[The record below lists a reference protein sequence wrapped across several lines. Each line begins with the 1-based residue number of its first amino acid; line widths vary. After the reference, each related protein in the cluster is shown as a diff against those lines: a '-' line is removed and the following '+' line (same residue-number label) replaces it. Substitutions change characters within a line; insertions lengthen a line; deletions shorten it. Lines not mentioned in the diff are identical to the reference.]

1 PHRRLD
7 RDGVRSPHHRRRR
20 QVARDGRSPRVGHR
34 VRPRRAAAAA
44 RGVPGRGC
52 GAVVGEP
59 RVLPRAC
66 RPGGR
71 GRRRAHG
78 DPSGRSALGDLRAA
92 PDHLHGGRSRAAGGA
107 GGQPGERRDVLHRIA
122 RRQSRERS
130 ARHGAADRGSDSFR
144 ALSQRARH
152 RRTALSRDGPPI
164 GLRRRGPVRS
174 AAGALRRRLQGADAP
189 RSRAHDLGRART
201 PRVRPVRPGAGRHVP
216 PGTGGGIDARKRGR
230 RMTVR
235 IGLLGCGNI
244 SDTHARA
251 AALVPDV
258 EVVAYWGR
266 DPAKASALA
275 QRYGGK
281 GYRTL
286 DEFLGHRPMDLVVV
300 GTPSGVHAEHAQ
312 AAARQG
318 LHVLVEKPLDVTTAG
333 IDGLTAECDR
343 AAVKLG
349 VIYQDRAAPDL
360 VWLRQLI
367 AGGGLGRP
375 IVASARMRWY
385 RPPEYYAGSRWRGTW
400 GLDGGGA
407 LMNQGIH
414 TVDLLVWLLGDVD
427 RVYAATRTAL
437 HDIAVEDTAVASLEF
452 AGGAVGTLEATIAAI
467 RTGATPL
474 CDGRD
479 GRKSV
484 ALVEAMYRSARTG
497 TAVVLDE
504 PEGVLDALER

>member
-1 PHRRLD
+1 
-7 RDGVRSPHHRRRR
+7 
-20 QVARDGRSPRVGHR
+20 
-34 VRPRRAAAAA
+34 
-44 RGVPGRGC
+44 
-52 GAVVGEP
+52 
-59 RVLPRAC
+59 
-66 RPGGR
+66 
-71 GRRRAHG
+71 
-78 DPSGRSALGDLRAA
+78 
-92 PDHLHGGRSRAAGGA
+92 
-107 GGQPGERRDVLHRIA
+107 
-122 RRQSRERS
+122 
-130 ARHGAADRGSDSFR
+130 
-144 ALSQRARH
+144 
-152 RRTALSRDGPPI
+152 
-164 GLRRRGPVRS
+164 
-174 AAGALRRRLQGADAP
+174 
-189 RSRAHDLGRART
+189 
-201 PRVRPVRPGAGRHVP
+201 
-216 PGTGGGIDARKRGR
+216 
-230 RMTVR
+230 MTVR

-318 LHVLVEKPLDVTTAG
+318 LHVLVEKPLDVTTAR

-343 AAVKLG
+343 AGVKLG
-349 VIYQDRAAPDL
+349 VIYQDRAAPAL

-375 IVASARMRWY
+375 IVASARVRWY
-385 RPPEYYAGSRWRGTW
+385 RPQEYYAGSHWRGTW

-407 LMNQGIH
+407 VMNQGIH
-414 TVDLLVWLLGDVD
+414 TVDLLLWLLGDVD
-427 RVYAATRTAL
+427 RVYATTRTAL
-437 HDIAVEDTAVASLEF
+437 HDIAVEDTAVACLEF
-452 AGGAVGTLEATIAAI
+452 AGGAVATLEATTAAFPGLPRRVELTGSEGTIVVEQDRVVSVQLRTAPETPPPVDDARSGNASASSPVIADATGHARVLEDFVAAI
-467 RTGATPL
+467 RTGAAPL

-497 TAVVLDE
+497 AAVVLDE